1 MEREKVDVL
10 VIGAGP
16 SGVVSSAYL
25 QKQGLNVKVVEKQL
39 FPRFVI
45 GESLIPRCMD
55 HFREVG
61 LFDVLDQQGYQKKFG
76 ARFLRHGQV
85 CEFDFSKQFTEG
97 STWTWQ
103 LPRADMD
110 NVLVQEIQKRGV
122 DVAFETSVTNVQFNG
137 TDSVINVEDKGGNE
151 SEIEAKFVIDSSG
164 YGRVLPRLLDLEMP
178 SDLDPRSSLF
188 VHVDDINRPEGEE
201 GWTIT
206 FDVLEKQVWFW
217 VIPFSNGKTSLG
229 FVAEPG
235 YFEKGGTKE
244 ELFDEL
250 LKNSSY
256 YYERFKDAPKLFE
269 PKLITAFSVGVKQ
282 LYGNGYALTGNSTE
296 FLDPVFSSGVTF
308 ATESGLKAAKLA
320 AHQLKGESVD
330 WETEYTEYI
339 MQGVET
345 FKTYVKT
352 WYSGDLQDIFFV
364 EDENKEIKKQIC
376 SVLAGYVWDKNNQFV
391 KNHKRAVPSLAKFIR
406 STCENSNTGG

>member
-1 MEREKVDVL
+1 MKREKVDVL

-16 SGVVSSAYL
+16 SGAVSSAYL
-25 QKQGLNVKVVEKQL
+25 QSQGLNVKVVEKQL

-85 CEFDFSKQFTEG
+85 CEFDFSKKFTEG
-97 STWTWQ
+97 SNWTWQ

-110 NVLVQEIQKRGV
+110 NVLVKEIQRKGV
-122 DVAFETSVTNVQFNG
+122 DVAFETTVTNVEFNG
-137 TDSVINVEDKGGNE
+137 SDSVTTIQDKDGNV

-164 YGRVLPRLLDLEMP
+164 YGRVLPRLLDLELP

-188 VHVDDINRPEGEE
+188 IHVNDINRPEGEE
-201 GWTIT
+201 GWMIT

-217 VIPFSNGKTSLG
+217 VIPFSNGNTSLG

-235 YFEKGGTKE
+235 YFEGGGTKE
-244 ELFDEL
+244 GLFDKL
-250 LKNSSY
+250 LENSPY
-256 YYERFKDAPKLFE
+256 YYERFKNAPKLFE

-320 AHQLKGESVD
+320 ARQLKGDSVD
-330 WETEYTEYI
+330 WETEYTAYI

-352 WYSGDLQDIFFV
+352 WYTGDLQDIFFV

-406 STCENSNTGG
+406 SNYENSNTGA